1 MMFIAIGVYTI
12 PLPTMRVI
20 SVQDT
25 YNNIVVDGPFE
36 ILTNLKSVKCS
47 STLNESKMNQI
58 HK

>member
-25 YNNIVVDGPFE
+25 YNNNIVVE